1 MKKAS
6 YLILTMVL
14 VTAAF
19 LGGTWYQH
27 RLGEAGSAGS
37 RKVLYYVDP
46 MHPAYRSDKP
56 GIAPDCGMQ
65 LEAVYADGGAAT
77 PGAEGGASPRPAG
90 AVSIDQDKQQLLG
103 VRVAAVERAPGK
115 HAVRLFGRVVQ
126 DETRA
131 YMLNAATEG
140 FIHQLSAVT
149 TGSHVK
155 KGQWLASVFSVEV
168 RTPLQAYITA
178 LDVQDQDPT
187 ARKEAGVNLAAGTT
201 ANSSAR
207 FTVER
212 LKGIGMSDRQID
224 EVRRTRQ
231 IPVTIAIYSP
241 TEGFV
246 TARNVS
252 LGQKF
257 DKGAEWYRIANLD
270 KVWIL
275 ADVFENEAAY
285 LKPGMRAQVTLP
297 KQGKSLPARV
307 SEVLPQFDGATRTM
321 KVRLEADNPG
331 YVLRPEMFVDVEL
344 SIELPAAMSIPVDAV
359 VDSGLRKTV
368 FVERGQGSFEPRV
381 VETGWRFGE
390 RVEVVKGLAPGER
403 IVTSGTFL
411 VDSESRL
418 KSAAAG
424 VYGAPAKDPV
434 CGMEVDEAKAR
445 AAGKTLSR
453 DGKTWF
459 FCSDQCMRKFEAAP
473 GSYAEQSAAEHK
485 HGAL

>member
-1 MKKAS
+1 
-6 YLILTMVL
+6 
-14 VTAAF
+14 
-19 LGGTWYQH
+19 
-27 RLGEAGSAGS
+27 
-37 RKVLYYVDP
+37 
-46 MHPAYRSDKP
+46 
-56 GIAPDCGMQ
+56 
-65 LEAVYADGGAAT
+65 
-77 PGAEGGASPRPAG
+77 
-90 AVSIDQDKQQLLG
+90 VSIDQDKQQLLG
-103 VRVAAVERAPGK
+103 VRVAGVEKAPSK

-126 DETRA
+126 DETRV

-140 FIHQLSAVT
+140 FIHDLSAVT
-149 TGSHVK
+149 TGSRVK
-155 KGQWLASVFSVEV
+155 KGQWLANVFSVEV
-168 RTPLQAYITA
+168 RTPLQAFITA

-187 ARKEAGVNLAAGTT
+187 ARREAGVVVAAGTT
-201 ANSSAR
+201 ASSSAR

-212 LKGIGMSDRQID
+212 LKGIGMSQRQID
-224 EVRRTRQ
+224 EVSRTRQ

-275 ADVFENEAAY
+275 ADVFQDEAAY
-285 LKPGMRAQVTLP
+285 LKPGMRAQVALP
-297 KQGKSLPARV
+297 NKGKSLPARV
-307 SEVLPQFDGATRTM
+307 SEVLPQFDAATRTM
-321 KVRLEADNPG
+321 KVRLEAENPG
-331 YVLRPEMFVDVEL
+331 YLLRPEMFVDVEL
-344 SIELPAAMSIPVDAV
+344 SIELPAALSVPVDAV

-368 FVERGQGSFEPRV
+368 FVERGQGSFEPRE

-390 RVEVVKGLAPGER
+390 RVEVVKGLSPGDR

-418 KSAAAG
+418 RSAAAG
-424 VYGAPAKDPV
+424 VYGAPARDPV

-459 FCSDQCMRKFEAAP
+459 FCSDQCKTKFEAAP
-473 GSYAEQSAAEHK
+473 GSYAERAAASSEHG